1 MNSLTF
7 RSAVGAALTV
17 ALSAVALPASAASA
31 AQTGVVDGATATS
44 FGQLADAL
52 LTERTAALLDGQQAR
67 RAAAPATKKA
77 RLSTGLTRT
86 ENTALSTLRTRK
98 ARLAALGEAYTDADT
113 KVTVGA
119 TRVVDGHATVQ
130 ATETTTLTYKKIRGD
145 EPATTSFQAHHEL
158 SFTAGT
164 GGKWELTGIRPT
176 DEGPTA
182 INEPATV
189 SVKSAAALPSATPA
203 ATSKPSQQMSKPAG
217 AYNYAAMATYAEK
230 YWSNYNPAYRKFNEA
245 GGDCTNFISQAL
257 KAGGWKHAPGDAVD
271 YRTWWYDTST
281 QATSWVGA
289 NEWSWFTLDAKR
301 ATNLANVYYMGVGD
315 VMQMD
320 FDRDGSKD
328 HTMMVTYRSSSG
340 VPYMTYHSVNTYR
353 KSVAS
358 IIASNPN
365 SLYYAYRT

>member
-1 MNSLTF
+1 MTF
-7 RSAVGAALTV
+7 RSAAGAALTV

-31 AQTGVVDGATATS
+31 AQTGVVDGATTTS
-44 FGQLADAL
+44 FGQLADAV

-67 RAAAPATKKA
+67 RTTAPATKKA
-77 RLSTGLTRT
+77 RLSAGLTRT

-98 ARLAALGEAYTDADT
+98 ARLAALGEAYTKADT
-113 KVTVGA
+113 KVTVGK
-119 TRVVDGHATVQ
+119 TRVASGRAIVQ

-176 DEGPTA
+176 DDGPRA

-189 SVKSAAALPSATPA
+189 AVKAAALPSATPA
-203 ATSKPSQQMSKPAG
+203 STTKPSRSTTKPAG
-217 AYNYAAMATYAEK
+217 AYDYAAMAAYAEK

-257 KAGGWKHAPGDAVD
+257 KAGGWKHAPGDGQD

-301 ATNLANVYYMGVGD
+301 ATNLGNVYDMGVGD

-353 KSVAS
+353 KSLAS